1 MSVPKGCRTE
11 SKLQVLI
18 ELQALCTYTIQICKN
33 EKHFP
38 KRDRWILTQHIVKLA
53 VDAYA
58 LARKANAVR
67 VVTIE
72 DYKLR
77 RGYQVEC
84 RSSLEA
90 LLGMIEIAYMA
101 LALDGERVE
110 FWTKSVMRAEET
122 LSAWRN
128 GDRKRYKDLLGDG
141 NTGKVKS

>member
-11 SKLQVLI
+11 SKLQVLV

-33 EKHFP
+33 EKNFP

-67 VVTIE
+67 VITME

-77 RGYQVEC
+77 RGYQIEC

-90 LLGMIEIAYMA
+90 LLGLIEIAYMA
-101 LALDGERVE
+101 LNLEGSRVE
-110 FWTKSVMRAEET
+110 FWTKSVMSAEDR

-128 GDRKRYKDLLGDG
+128 GDRKRFKDILKDG
-141 NTGKVKS
+141 NA